1 MTKRNIQYQQ
11 YISELQNK
19 NLNDIVLRLRK
30 TRADMLGTN
39 DEDHYWDC
47 HEAADTIE
55 DLRQSQKSP
64 LTGDEVEAILLCKQV
79 AEEQQNHWIIDQLN
93 EILKKYI

>member
-11 YISELQNK
+11 YISELKQDTNK
-19 NLNDIVLRLRK
+19 DIVSRLRK
-30 TRADMLGTN
+30 TRADMIGTT
-39 DEDHYWDC
+39 DCDHYWDC

-55 DLRQSQKSP
+55 DLRQSRKSP